1 MSDIKEVIG
10 LIGNP
15 NTGKS
20 SLFNHLTGL
29 HQKVAN
35 FPGVTVEKKTGTYQ
49 LHQNT
54 YHIVDFPGIYS
65 LFPNSG
71 DERVPVNVFCN
82 TNDPDFPDLI
92 VYVADVTQLQ
102 RHLLLLTQLIDLGV
116 PCILVLNMWD
126 LAESEGL
133 TCDTLVL
140 SQHLGIPV
148 TKVSTRTGFGLEELK
163 EIIATEIVKQNTSP
177 QTIYALNETEE
188 QVAKKVQEVVTTKSL
203 YQAKLIAHHSNW
215 LTFLNDYQ
223 RIKINTINKEH
234 GFEDLK
240 IQIFETMQRYNLFI
254 TFLQK
259 SFKKQKLSVSSR
271 TEKVDQFLTHSF
283 WGPLV
288 FVALLI
294 LMFQAVFS
302 WASYPMDFIET
313 YFGALQ
319 SFLATSLPQNW
330 LTSLLTDGIL
340 PGLSGIIVFV
350 PQIAILF
357 LFISLLEELGYMAR
371 AVYLFDGL
379 MQKLGLNGRSLIALV
394 SAGACA
400 IPAIMSTRTIPNHK
414 ERLITIL
421 IAPFI
426 SCSARIPVYAI
437 LVGLVVPPVR
447 VFGGF
452 FQLQGLVFASL
463 YLLGIF
469 FAVLSS
475 IILSKWLDNREVS
488 SFVLELPPYRYPS
501 VKNIAL
507 TVYEKVMTFVKEA
520 GTIIFLISLVLW
532 GLSSFGPGD
541 SFKKA
546 EQKIQE
552 QKIVQ
557 KWTDEEAE
565 THLASEKLKVSYAG
579 YLGKAIEPSIAP
591 LGFDWKIGIALI
603 TSFAARE
610 VFVGTMATIYSLE
623 NTNDNDFSLKQK
635 MLADKRS
642 DGSSVYSLATALSL
656 LVFYALAMQCMS
668 TLAVTKRET
677 KTWKW
682 PILQF
687 LFMGIT
693 AYTVSFIV
701 YQIFK

>member
-1 MSDIKEVIG
+1 MTDIKEVIG

-35 FPGVTVEKKTGTYQ
+35 FPGVTVEKKTGTYN
-49 LHQNT
+49 LHNKT

-82 TNDPDFPDLI
+82 IQDPDFPDLI

-102 RHLLLLTQLIDLGV
+102 RHLLLLTQLTDLGV

-133 TCDTLVL
+133 TCDTQIL
-140 SQHLGIPV
+140 SQNLGIPV
-148 TKVSTRTGFGLEELK
+148 VKVSTRTGFGLEELK
-163 EIIATEIVKQNTSP
+163 EVIAVEVTKHESKA

-188 QVAKKVQEVVTTKSL
+188 QVAKKVQEVVDTKSL
-203 YQAKLIAHHSNW
+203 YQAKLIAHHVNW
-215 LTFLNDYQ
+215 LSFLNDYQ
-223 RIKINTINKEH
+223 IIKINKINSEY

-240 IQIFETMQRYNLFI
+240 IQIFETMQRYNRFI
-254 TFLQK
+254 SFLQK

-283 WGPLV
+283 WGPIV
-288 FVALLI
+288 FIALLV

-302 WASYPMDFIET
+302 WASYPMDFIDSQFSNFQT
-313 YFGALQ
+313 YLSEALPK
-319 SFLATSLPQNW
+319 TW
-330 LTSLLTDGIL
+330 LSSLLTDGIL
-340 PGLSGIIVFV
+340 PGLSGIVVFV

-357 LFISLLEELGYMAR
+357 LFISILEELGYMAR

-379 MQKLGLNGRSLIALV
+379 MQKIGLNGRSLVSLV

-421 IAPFI
+421 VSPFI

-437 LVGLVVPPVR
+437 LVGLVVPPIR
-447 VFGGF
+447 VAGGL

-463 YLLGIF
+463 YLMGIF

-475 IILSKWLDNREVS
+475 IVLSKWLDNREVS
-488 SFVLELPPYRYPS
+488 SFVLELPPYRYPN

-541 SFKKA
+541 SFSNA
-546 EQKIQE
+546 EQHIQQ
-552 QKIVQ
+552 QKTE
-557 KWTDEEAE
+557 KNWTDAEAE

-579 YLGKAIEPSIAP
+579 HLGRAIEPVIAP

-623 NTNDNDFSLKQK
+623 NTDDDDLSLKQK
-635 MLADKRS
+635 MSADKRS
-642 DGSSVYSLATALSL
+642 DGSPVYTLATALSL

-687 LFMGIT
+687 LSMGMI
-693 AYTVSFIV
+693 AYSVSFIV
-701 YQIFK
+701 YQMFR